1 MPVFLYDA
9 WQKIKDVTGW
19 LTAPA
24 RQVVAF
30 VSANPKTSLALWG
43 ASLWAAIRYL

>member
-1 MPVFLYDA
+1 MLLYIYDA
-9 WQKIKDVTGW
+9 WQKIKDVTAW

-30 VSANPKTSLALWG
+30 VGANPKTAL
-43 ASLWAAIRYL
+43 SLWIISLIAAIRYF

>member
-9 WQKIKDVTGW
+9 WQKAKELISW
-19 LTAPA
+19 STAPA

-30 VSANPKTSLALWG
+30 VAAHPKTALAIWA
-43 ASLWAAIRYL
+43 ASLWAAIRYF

>member
-1 MPVFLYDA
+1 MLVYLYDA
-9 WQKIKDVTGW
+9 WQKIKDVTAW

-30 VSANPKTSLALWG
+30 VSAHPKTALAVWG
-43 ASLWAAIRYL
+43 ASLYAAIRFF